1 MKLSKKNCNCILM
14 SLLPIIIFVFM
25 LINVYP
31 LNPNNTIIEGLTTK
45 EKIINLKRD
54 AIYKG
59 GKIKEKFE
67 SFANNVKNAPS
78 TIASSG
84 VNILKNY
91 TLLGIVI

>member
-1 MKLSKKNCNCILM
+1 M

-25 LINVYP
+25 LLNVYP

-54 AIYKG
+54 TIYKSE
-59 GKIKEKFE
+59 KIKEKFE

-78 TIASSG
+78 TIARSG
-84 VNILKNY
+84 ANILKNY
-91 TLLGIVI
+91 TLLALVS